1 MIISK
6 MTARKPG
13 VIMMTTSMRILL
25 GETRTYP
32 LTLKLTSTATTHM
45 TQEMVVMMI
54 TKAATIAKTVKK
66 EDGFA
71 MFT

>member
-1 MIISK
+1 
-6 MTARKPG
+6 
-13 VIMMTTSMRILL
+13 
-25 GETRTYP
+25 
-32 LTLKLTSTATTHM
+32 M

-66 EDGFA
+66 EDDFA